1 MNTKSKFINRKK
13 QSLPLGFWVCLIAL
27 WIGLVGIY
35 LVEEAF
41 FIVSGS
47 MVFIATILVFFN
59 RTWAQAVVG
68 VLLVLSSVQLLR
80 ISPVTNVLSLGTD
93 EYNLGLELISFAL
106 LLLYAYPH
114 RQRVM
119 DWIKG

>member
-1 MNTKSKFINRKK
+1 
-13 QSLPLGFWVCLIAL
+13 
-27 WIGLVGIY
+27 
-35 LVEEAF
+35 
-41 FIVSGS
+41 
-47 MVFIATILVFFN
+47 MVFIATTLVFFN

-106 LLLYAYPH
+106 LLLYAYPY
-114 RQRVM
+114 RERVM
-119 DWIKG
+119 DWIRG